1 MVLINVINIFSNL
14 VVLSSIYVLIIY
26 RLMIRVIKRILV
38 NIEKGLLVFIILIK
52 DKNSVTEKLEIIKLF
67 VRVVLFILN

>member
-14 VVLSSIYVLIIY
+14 VVLSFIYVLIIY
-26 RLMIRVIKRILV
+26 RLTIRIIKRILV

-52 DKNSVTEKLEIIKLF
+52 DKNSVIEKLEIIKLF

>member
-14 VVLSSIYVLIIY
+14 VVLSFIYVLIIY
-26 RLMIRVIKRILV
+26 RLTIRIIKRILV

>member
-14 VVLSSIYVLIIY
+14 VVLSFIYVLIIY
-26 RLMIRVIKRILV
+26 RLTIRIIKRILV

-52 DKNSVTEKLEIIKLF
+52 DKNSVTEKLKIINLF